1 MQPSLTKLRKFLRL
15 EAERQYDNGAVM
27 GGMEKMLRG
36 WESEARAEDVN
47 EPLIMAVTSQLRNY
61 EDLEPEYRAEALKN
75 VWQRI
80 VREVGDEPI
89 ETNKRK
95 TKTNISSQRT
105 QFIRLKERPVAQR
118 SVNVHAKHTNHRP
131 AKGEGARG
139 KPSVRKSKPGTR
151 PKIEGE
157 PAALDAP
164 VTVLDGVGP
173 VNAERLE
180 KLGIRTL
187 GDMLYHFPRR
197 YDDYSQLVPIRQLK
211 FGQEVTIIATVKSK
225 SKRQAGKT
233 RNKQIFELV
242 VSDDSGALR
251 VAWFNQPWMAKNFQ
265 EGDQVVLSGK
275 VDQYLGR
282 FTLNSPEWELLDEE
296 QLHTNRIV
304 PVYPLTAQVGQ
315 RWLRKLMKK
324 VVSYWAPRLP
334 EMLPVSLVES
344 AELLPL
350 SDALEQAHFPDSQE
364 RLQAARQRLAFD
376 ELFLLQ
382 LAVLIQKRIWQGQSA
397 RRFSAPAGWLQH
409 QVERLPYELT
419 NAQNAALADLTKDLA
434 SGRPMN
440 RLLQGDVGSGKTVV
454 AALCMAL
461 VAHEGAQATIM
472 APTSILAEQH
482 YATLSKLLTGAHSPL
497 RPSELRLIVGSTGRE
512 EKAEIKTGLH
522 DGSIKIVIG
531 THTLIEDPVLFSE
544 LEMIVID
551 EQHRFGVAQ
560 RAALRAKGTNPHLLV
575 MTATPIPR
583 SLALTL
589 YGDLDL
595 SVIGELPLGRQA
607 VETFILLPRE
617 SERAYGMIRKQVEAG
632 RQAFVIYPLIE
643 ESENSAAKAA
653 VDEYEK
659 LHKESFRGLKLAL
672 LHGRQPAEEKE
683 KTMAAFRDG
692 KVQVLVS
699 TTVIEV
705 GVDVP
710 NATVMLIEGANRF
723 GLAQLHQLR
732 GRVGRGAE
740 KSYCL
745 LIPDSDDAAENE
757 RLRALVETNDGFLL
771 AEKDLAQ
778 RGPGQFMGTAQAG
791 FGGLRLAS
799 LTDARLID
807 KARRHAEILL
817 TVDPD
822 LSNPEHHA
830 LTAALKQFAS
840 DSRGDL
846 S

>member
-1 MQPSLTKLRKFLRL
+1 MQPSLSKLRKIFRL
-15 EAERQYDNGAVM
+15 EAERQYDNGAIM
-27 GGMEKMLRG
+27 GGMEKMLPG
-36 WESEARAEDVN
+36 WEAEARAEDVN
-47 EPLIMAVTSQLRNY
+47 EPLILAVTGQLRNY

-80 VREVGDEPI
+80 EREVGAEPL
-89 ETNKRK
+89 ETAKSK
-95 TKTNISSQRT
+95 TKNKTTPQRT
-105 QFIRLKERPVAQR
+105 QFIRLKERPVADR
-118 SVNVHAKHTNHRP
+118 PLPPAPKHAAAKAPDSSP
-131 AKGEGARG
+131 ANP
-139 KPSVRKSKPGTR
+139 KPTTRKTKATKR

-164 VTVLDGVGP
+164 VTVLTGVGP
-173 VNAERLE
+173 VNSERLE
-180 KLGIRTL
+180 KLGIHTL
-187 GDMLYHFPRR
+187 GDMLYHFPNR
-197 YDDYSQLVPIRQLK
+197 YDDFSQFTPIRALRY
-211 FGQEVTIIATVKSK
+211 GQKVTVTGTITTIH
-225 SKRQAGKT
+225 KRFNRTGKQP
-233 RNKQIFELV
+233 RVEIV
-242 VSDDSGALR
+242 IDDDSGALR
-251 VAWFNQPWMAKNFQ
+251 VTWFNQRWIGSDLNK
-265 EGDQVVLSGK
+265 GDQVLISGT
-275 VDQYLGR
+275 VEQYLGR
-282 FTLNSPEWELLDEE
+282 FTMINPAWELQGNSPI
-296 QLHTNRIV
+296 HTNRIV

-315 RWLRKLMKK
+315 RWLRKLMKE

-334 EMLPVSLVES
+334 EMLPARLVES
-344 AELLPL
+344 ANLIPI
-350 SDALEQAHFPDSQE
+350 SDALLQAHFPDSQE
-364 RLQAARQRLAFD
+364 SLQAARQRLAFD

-382 LAVLIQKRIWQGQSA
+382 LAVLIQKKIWRGQSA
-397 RRFSAPAGWLQH
+397 RHFAAPAGWLQS
-409 QVERLPYELT
+409 QIARLPYQLT
-419 NAQNAALADLTKDLA
+419 NAQTTALADLIKDLD

-461 VAHEGAQATIM
+461 VAQAGAQSALM

-482 YATLSKLLTGAHSPL
+482 YANLSKLLAGPEGLLQPGEMRLMVGATGK
-497 RPSELRLIVGSTGRE
+497 E
-512 EKAEIKTGLH
+512 EKAEIKAGLH
-522 DGSIKIVIG
+522 TGSIKLVIG

-595 SVIGELPLGRQA
+595 SVIGELPPGRQE
-607 VETFILLPRE
+607 VSTHILLPRE
-617 SERAYGMIRKQVEAG
+617 QERAYNLIRKQVEAG

-659 LHKESFRGLKLAL
+659 LHKESFRGLKLGL
-672 LHGRQPAEEKE
+672 LHGRMPAEEKE

-692 KVQVLVS
+692 KTQILVS

-732 GRVGRGAE
+732 GRVGRGSE

-757 RLRALVETNDGFLL
+757 RLKALVETNDGFLL

-778 RGPGQFMGTAQAG
+778 RGPGQFMGRQQAG
-791 FGGLRLAS
+791 FNDLRLAS

-807 KARRHAEILL
+807 QARRHAEALL
-817 TVDPD
+817 ASDPD
-822 LSNPEHHA
+822 LSQPEHHPLA
-830 LTAALKQFAS
+830 AALKQYAS
-840 DSRGDL
+840 DGRGDL